1 MKIGIIGAGKVG
13 TTLGQYLKLKGMEI
27 TGIYSNT
34 LENARDSAEFI
45 GTECYE
51 KLEEL
56 VKVSNTL
63 FLTVPDGA
71 IELVWDCITEFDLN
85 RKLVCHFSGSL
96 SSDVFKSYER
106 TGAKVCSVHPIYA
119 FSNKYS
125 AYEQFHKVRLT
136 LEGEEEAVWVMK
148 GLWEGLG
155 HKVTALKKEDK
166 AKYHAAMSLASNHVL
181 AVLDTAIRLLKDCGF
196 QEDGAYEALNTLVC
210 ENVANGMKYGVVQAL
225 TGPVE
230 RNDTDTVKKHLEV
243 LNRQDRELYRNL
255 AGRLIEISKIKN
267 PERNYEAIEKVIGGN
282 EQE

>member
-27 TGIYSNT
+27 SGIYSNT
-34 LENARDSAEFI
+34 LRNAKDSAEFI

-71 IELVWDCITEFDLN
+71 IEGVWDCITKFDLN
-85 RKLVCHFSGSL
+85 RKIVCHFSGSL

-125 AYEQFHKVRLT
+125 AYQQFHKVRLT
-136 LEGEEEAVWVMK
+136 LEGEEEKPNIM
-148 GLWEGLG
+148 L
-155 HKVTALKKEDK
+155 
-166 AKYHAAMSLASNHVL
+166 
-181 AVLDTAIRLLKDCGF
+181 
-196 QEDGAYEALNTLVC
+196 
-210 ENVANGMKYGVVQAL
+210 
-225 TGPVE
+225 P
-230 RNDTDTVKKHLEV
+230 
-243 LNRQDRELYRNL
+243 
-255 AGRLIEISKIKN
+255 
-267 PERNYEAIEKVIGGN
+267 
-282 EQE
+282 

>member
-27 TGIYSNT
+27 SGIYSNT
-34 LENARDSAEFI
+34 LRNAKDSAEFI

-63 FLTVPDGA
+63 FLAVPDGA
-71 IELVWDCITEFDLN
+71 IEDVWDCITKFDLN
-85 RKLVCHFSGSL
+85 RKIVCHFSGSV

-136 LEGEEEAVWVMK
+136 LEGEEEAVAAMK
-148 GLWEGLG
+148 GLWESLG
-155 HKVTALKKEDK
+155 HKIATINKEDK
-166 AKYHAAMSLASNHVL
+166 AKYHAAMSFASNHVL
-181 AVLDTAIRLLKDCGF
+181 AVVETSVQLLKECGF
-196 QEDGAYEALNTLVC
+196 QEESAYEALNTLVC
-210 ENVANGMKYGVVQAL
+210 ENVVNGMKLGVVSAL

-230 RNDTDTVKKHLEV
+230 RNDIDTVKKHLAV
-243 LNRQDRELYRNL
+243 LNSQDKELYRNL
-255 AGRLIEISKIKN
+255 AERLIEISKKKN
-267 PERNYEAIEKVIGGN
+267 PKRNYEAMEKVIGGN

>member
-34 LENARDSAEFI
+34 LENAKDSAEFI

-63 FLTVPDGA
+63 FLAVPDGA
-71 IELVWDCITEFDLN
+71 IEDVWDCITKFDLN
-85 RKLVCHFSGSL
+85 RKIVCHFSGSL

-136 LEGEEEAVWVMK
+136 LEGEEEAVAAMK
-148 GLWEGLG
+148 GLWESLG
-155 HKVTALKKEDK
+155 HKIATINKEDK
-166 AKYHAAMSLASNHVL
+166 AKYHAAMSFASNHVL
-181 AVLDTAIRLLKDCGF
+181 AVVETSVQLLKECGF
-196 QEDGAYEALNTLVC
+196 QEESAYEALNTLVC
-210 ENVANGMKYGVVQAL
+210 ENVVNGMKLGVVSAL

-230 RNDTDTVKKHLEV
+230 RNDIDTVKKHLAV
-243 LNRQDRELYRNL
+243 LNSQDKELYRNL
-255 AGRLIEISKIKN
+255 AERLIEISKKKN
-267 PERNYEAIEKVIGGN
+267 PKRNYEAMEKVIGGN

>member
-34 LENARDSAEFI
+34 LENAKDSAEFI

-71 IELVWDCITEFDLN
+71 IESVWDCITEFDLN
-85 RKLVCHFSGSL
+85 RKIVCHFSGSL

-106 TGAKVCSVHPIYA
+106 TRAKVCSVHPIYA

-125 AYEQFHKVRLT
+125 AYEQFHKVKLT
-136 LEGEEEAVWVMK
+136 LEGEEEAITAMK
-148 GLWEGLG
+148 RLWEGLG
-155 HKVTALKKEDK
+155 HKVTTVKKEDK

-181 AVLDTAIRLLKDCGF
+181 AVIDASIQLLKDCGF
-196 QEDGAYEALNTLVC
+196 QEESAYEALSTLVC
-210 ENVANGMKYGVVQAL
+210 ENAANGMKFGVTQAL

-230 RNDTDTVKKHLEV
+230 RNDIDTVKKHLAV
-243 LNRQDRELYRNL
+243 MNWQDKELYRNL
-255 AGRLIEISKIKN
+255 ARRLVGISKVKN
-267 PERNYEAIEKVIGGN
+267 PERNYDAMEQVIGGN